1 MYDQYGNYI
10 PDEFGG
16 QPVMNPSMAGAMNP
30 QVAAAQQAQIQNTTP
45 VLAAQRQ
52 RIQPMAMQSMGGGG
66 YTQPSGDQS
75 FGLSDLADALR
86 SGSKDKDSKV
96 KDLTMGQRLDNTM
109 NGLYKIGD
117 KFGAGW
123 DKFTGLFGE

>member
-16 QPVMNPSMAGAMNP
+16 QPVMNPSMAAAMNP
-30 QVAAAQQAQIQNTTP
+30 QMAAAQQAQIQNTAP

-52 RIQPMAMQSMGGGG
+52 RIQPMEMQSMGGAG
-66 YTQPSGDQS
+66 YSQPSGDQS
-75 FGLSDLADALR
+75 FGLSSLADALR
-86 SGSKDKDSKV
+86 SGSKDKDSMQKI
-96 KDLTMGQRLDNTM
+96 KDLSIGQRWDNTI
-109 NGLYKIGD
+109 NGLSK
-117 KFGAGW
+117 GW